1 MTMQELPQLKRQLRL
16 IEENHLTYQPFE
28 EYGRY
33 RFPKDI
39 VKNSSLVYSIG
50 VSKDVDMEV
59 AMATDN
65 PDLKFHCFD
74 GSPQSADWW
83 NKDSWPF
90 KPSMNF
96 HNVCYAPDNN
106 TRVPFYFNP
115 VEEIE
120 NRIGYGDRP
129 YGREYNLKPDF
140 INSID
145 PQYEDDKQQHVLVE
159 TQNLRTMIKQY
170 GLPDIVKADT
180 WGIWYETCRE
190 ILDNNLPIKC
200 FHIRAHLLSSNPHQA
215 MFDMIEVIDD
225 FKQKGYEAYLTRQR
239 ENFGCDMFFLKK

>member
-1 MTMQELPQLKRQLRL
+1 MQNLPQLKKQLRIL
-16 IEENHLTYQPFE
+16 EENHLTYQPFE

-33 RFPKDI
+33 RFPRDVI
-39 VKNSSLVYSIG
+39 KNSSLVYSIG

-74 GSPQSADWW
+74 GSPQSAEWW

-90 KPSMNF
+90 KPAMNF
-96 HNVCYAPDNN
+96 HNVCYAPENN
-106 TRVPFYFNP
+106 THVPFYFNP

-120 NRIGYGDRP
+120 NTLGYNDRP

-140 INSID
+140 TNSID
-145 PQYEDDKQQHVLVE
+145 PHYEDDKQQHVLVE

-190 ILDNNLPIKC
+190 ILDNNLPIRC
-200 FHIRAHLLSSNPHQA
+200 FHIRAHLFCSNPHQA

-225 FKQKGYEAYLTRQR
+225 FKEKGYKAYLSRQR